1 MADEVQTA
9 AKPRT
14 ADQSAVIEFRVERR
28 EPAAG
33 TQALA
38 MGQA

>member
-1 MADEVQTA
+1 MADEIQTA
-9 AKPRT
+9 AQPRT
-14 ADQSAVIEFRVERR
+14 TDRSAVIEFRVERR

-33 TQALA
+33 TQTLA